1 MLKNMLNL
9 ILDIPII
16 IDENPLISQ
25 EKYARK
31 IELAIFEKEYQEWL
45 KEHNEE
51 EIPDNE

>member
-9 ILDIPII
+9 ILYMPII

-31 IELAIFEKEYQEWL
+31 MRLVIFEKEYQEWL
-45 KEHNEE
+45 KENNQE

>member
-1 MLKNMLNL
+1 MLKKMLNL

-31 IELAIFEKEYQEWL
+31 IELAILEKEYQEWL

>member
-1 MLKNMLNL
+1 MLKHMLNL
-9 ILDIPII
+9 ILDMPII

-31 IELAIFEKEYQEWL
+31 IKLAILEKKYQEWL

>member
-9 ILDIPII
+9 ILDMPII
-16 IDENPLISQ
+16 IDENPLISH

-31 IELAIFEKEYQEWL
+31 IELAILEKEYQEWL